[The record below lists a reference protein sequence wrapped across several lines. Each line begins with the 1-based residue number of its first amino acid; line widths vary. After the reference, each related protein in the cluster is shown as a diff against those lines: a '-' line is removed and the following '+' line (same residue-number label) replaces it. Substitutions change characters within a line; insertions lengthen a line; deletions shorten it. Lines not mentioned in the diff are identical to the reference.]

1 MIDAVTD
8 TAPWLVVGL
17 GNPGPRYAGTRHN
30 VGAMVVDEL
39 AARAGA
45 SLRTH
50 KARASAA
57 QVRIGTGPGGVPG
70 PPAVVAVPSS
80 YMNESGGP
88 VKALLSFFSVPPERL
103 VVLHDELDLDP
114 GVVRL
119 KRGGGEGGHNGL
131 RSVSSALG
139 TRDYLRVRVGIG
151 RPPGRMDPADYV
163 LRDFSPAEHKE
174 LPFVVGDAA
183 DAVEELVTLGLLDAQ
198 QRVHAPRSS

>member
-1 MIDAVTD
+1 MSDS
-8 TAPWLVVGL
+8 APWLVVGL
-17 GNPGPRYAGTRHN
+17 GNPGPQYAGNRHN
-30 VGAMVVDEL
+30 VGAMVVEEL
-39 AARAGA
+39 AGRTGT

-57 QVRIGTGPGGVPG
+57 QVRVGTGPGGVPG
-70 PPAVVAVPSS
+70 PRAVLAVPGC

-88 VKALLSFFSVPPERL
+88 VKALLSFFSVPAERL
-103 VVLHDELDLDP
+103 VVVHDELDIDP

-139 TRDYLRVRVGIG
+139 SRDYHRVRVGIG

-163 LRDFSPAEHKE
+163 LRDFSPTERKD
-174 LPFVVGDAA
+174 LPFTVGDAA
-183 DAVEELVTLGLLDAQ
+183 DAVEQLVTVGLLEAQ
-198 QRVHAPRSS
+198 QRVHAPR